1 MLHEII
7 SKLYDNIFNFFYL
20 YFVNNSRKTSQA
32 FIPTVFHF
40 FMFRMT
46 HSKDVFFCRQI
57 EMRNATKIKKAK
69 NASLS
74 KGLVLYIRVSFVIK
88 FRGLLHYDKIIINTI
103 SILYQICFF
112 ALSFY
117 FRWKK

>member
-1 MLHEII
+1 
-7 SKLYDNIFNFFYL
+7 
-20 YFVNNSRKTSQA
+20 
-32 FIPTVFHF
+32 
-40 FMFRMT
+40 MT

-57 EMRNATKIKKAK
+57 EMRKATKIKKAK

-112 ALSFY
+112 SLQVFVLDEKQPLNDININTIFEFNIKLLSIE
-117 FRWKK
+117 